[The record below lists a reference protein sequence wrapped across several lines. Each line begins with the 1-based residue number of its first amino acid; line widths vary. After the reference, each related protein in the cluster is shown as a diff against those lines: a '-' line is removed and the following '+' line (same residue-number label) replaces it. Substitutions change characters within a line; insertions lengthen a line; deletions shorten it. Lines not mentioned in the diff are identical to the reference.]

1 MSSSFFH
8 LNPARISEIKAAFN
22 EAQMRYSDD
31 LRGLLMN
38 GVNFQYVAGLTRYD
52 ADQRQLTGDLNS
64 LNTVERLDDGSV
76 PLKDW
81 LKNAQEQFEPRV
93 QAQVFA
99 QILQS
104 LSPPPEEPSNLVV
117 IVEALEALSAL
128 IRKSKPANDAF
139 VIYGNAFQ
147 SALDDIDVI
156 ADYKLLHEELHG
168 LQLAWPDDITPTV
181 EKLSGNPR
189 AQMNVRKDSA
199 SLMSMVARL
208 RAISTK
214 GNVDREESKWI
225 DNFDQLQKELDL
237 AINAVAKVQLETSV
251 DKVQIETSV
260 DKIQIETN
268 VAKVQIET
276 GFDSI
281 RSQLTVQLSALNT
294 RLKKAIDTLHLK
306 DLIGAMKKLCDA
318 LKGIAG
324 GRFSTQ
330 IKQYEDGI
338 IELDLL
344 NNQLAQLIIQ
354 HNDWQGAATRL
365 QTLGDLLAT
374 VSELEDK
381 STAAALRLSTLGL
394 IVDTIE
400 KKIQPLH
407 KGWETQWAGAM
418 MNSVQELRNAVDAHN
433 TDMAESW
440 FYTYREYAWHFFFDL
455 DTEMKNRSEE
465 LRKIGDELRKVNK
478 DLD

>member
-1 MSSSFFH
+1 MSFSH
-8 LNPARISEIKAAFN
+8 LNPACISEIKAAFN
-22 EAQMRYSDD
+22 EAQMRYSDE

-38 GVNFQYVAGLTRYD
+38 GVNHQYREGLTRYD
-52 ADQRQLTGDLNS
+52 ADQRQLMGDLNS
-64 LNTVERLDDGSV
+64 LNSVERLDDGSV

-81 LKNAQEQFEPRV
+81 LKNAQEQFEPRL
-93 QAQVFA
+93 QAKVFA

-104 LSPPPEEPSNLVV
+104 LSPPSEEPPNLGV
-117 IVEALEALSAL
+117 IVEAFEALSVL
-128 IRKSKPANDAF
+128 IRRSTPANDAF

-156 ADYKLLHEELHG
+156 ADYKLLHEELHA

-189 AQMNVRKDSA
+189 AQMDVRKDSA
-199 SLMSMVARL
+199 SLSSTVARL

-237 AINAVAKVQLETSV
+237 AINV
-251 DKVQIETSV
+251 
-260 DKIQIETN
+260 

-276 GFDSI
+276 SFDSI

-294 RLKKAIDTLHLK
+294 RLKRAIDTLHLK
-306 DLIGAMKKLCDA
+306 DLIGAMTKLCDA
-318 LKGIAG
+318 LKGLAG

-338 IELDLL
+338 GELDVLD
-344 NNQLAQLIIQ
+344 NQLAQLIIQ

-374 VSELEDK
+374 VSEQEDK
-381 STAAALRLSTLGL
+381 RSAAALRLSTLRL
-394 IVDTIE
+394 IVDTIQ
-400 KKIQPLH
+400 KKIEPLH
-407 KGWETQWAGAM
+407 KAFATQWAGAM
-418 MNSVQELRNAVDAHN
+418 INSAQELRNTIDAQN